1 MAIGSFV
8 NGVFQGMQARDTMDN
23 NKRLRKM
30 EDTRFEREG
39 EKHGWDKEKHGL
51 AMERARRGLKPKPMS
66 AYEAVASR
74 FDGGDYPAGT
84 VDTGGSV
91 DYGAGNGGPAPLTSF
106 PRSGAPA
113 GQTMQSAPL
122 LQSAPRQMSINQ
134 AIPAAAQPQQV
145 AQGPMEFDFIPGQ
158 GLIPRGVA

>member
-30 EDTRFEREG
+30 DDTRFEREG
-39 EKHGWDKEKHGL
+39 EQHGWRKESHEL
-51 AMERARRGLKPKPMS
+51 AMERARKADAKGKG
-66 AYEAVASR
+66 YSR
-74 FDGGDYPAGT
+74 TNVIRDTMQDYGGGE
-84 VDTGGSV
+84 VSGDTGGGRSIMP
-91 DYGAGNGGPAPLTSF
+91 AIGGTIGGGAPLSF
-106 PRSGAPA
+106 GSA
-113 GQTMQSAPL
+113 GQ
-122 LQSAPRQMSINQ
+122 PRQMS
-134 AIPAAAQPQQV
+134 AMPAAQPQQI